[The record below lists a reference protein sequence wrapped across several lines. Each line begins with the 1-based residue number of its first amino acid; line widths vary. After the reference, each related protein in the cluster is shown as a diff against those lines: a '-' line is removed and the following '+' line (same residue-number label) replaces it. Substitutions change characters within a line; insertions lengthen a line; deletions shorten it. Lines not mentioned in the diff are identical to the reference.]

1 MGRSAA
7 EAFRAD
13 PRTAVFLPRVFE
25 FVGFGTFL
33 LHPYH
38 WRDDLLALTV
48 TGELD
53 RRTLLDLCVG
63 GLLRGG
69 RATEPRGFWTLL
81 EEAKPTDDELAD
93 HVPDWTALAGRSD
106 PPVAGRAIEVLR
118 KLLDAGRL
126 DAGVLA
132 EATRDVLSRPEKS
145 LVRAQLKLVGE
156 ALRRAPADAG
166 ELLPAVAVAFGH
178 EADGAAGHR
187 LNEVVACGVATA
199 DRAQW
204 PGVLDALPGLP
215 ARERRPRKL
224 SSVLT
229 LAADCAGHTGAT
241 GDVPGLDELAD
252 SKGSSQAVKQA
263 RRLRAGL
270 AANAE

>member
-1 MGRSAA
+1 MTPARPGTLDRVGYSAA
-7 EAFRAD
+7 MIAAELEKTTSAAQ
-13 PRTAVFLPRVFE
+13 AAKILISA
-25 FVGFGTFL
+25 
-33 LHPYH
+33 
-38 WRDDLLALTV
+38 WR
-48 TGELD
+48 
-53 RRTLLDLCVG
+53 RREWA
-63 GLLRGG
+63 G
-69 RATEPRGFWTLL
+69 RRP

-93 HVPDWTALAGRSD
+93 HLPDWTALAGRSD

-204 PGVLDALPGLP
+204 PGVLDALPGLL

-224 SSVLT
+224 SSVPT
-229 LAADCAGHTGAT
+229 LAAACASHTGAT